1 MYRIIKA
8 NIDRFKKLLET
19 ETNPTKRSMEARLLA
34 EEEAKLKRVS
44 HSEREKRAV

>member
-19 ETNPTKRSMEARLLA
+19 ETDPTKRAMETRLLA
-34 EEEAKLKRVS
+34 EEEAKMESVPQ
-44 HSEREKRAV
+44 SEKGKGVF